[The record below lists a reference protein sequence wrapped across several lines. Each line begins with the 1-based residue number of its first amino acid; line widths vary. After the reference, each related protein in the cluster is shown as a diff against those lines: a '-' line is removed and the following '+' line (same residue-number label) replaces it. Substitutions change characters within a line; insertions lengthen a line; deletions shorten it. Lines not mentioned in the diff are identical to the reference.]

1 MEVSRS
7 VMNRAV
13 VIASSNDDIAVPL
26 WHALERARVHAEII
40 PSGPQARQ
48 ALRERLL
55 ADDSRCWGVIVDA
68 AGGGKQPIEFI
79 RELRAAAPKLL
90 ILAALASPDL
100 RTTKAVTAAGAW
112 DYLIQPFDAE
122 QIEALVRLW
131 DRAGGESPQPGRLLC
146 VLPARG
152 GDGASTVALH
162 IADAAAREHQGGGFS
177 RKVLLVDLDF
187 QSGDLAFRLQ
197 LAPGRTVADA
207 LEAPESSRLPF
218 REWVC
223 PWREVDLLAAPPA
236 NVPLRTEE
244 VRRIPALFSSAKA
257 AYPLVVADMP
267 PAMYSSSREV
277 LGLADEIYVV
287 CTPEIAS
294 VHLARRRVEE
304 LLRIGVARDA
314 LKLVLNRAGSHA
326 WIGAEE
332 VGQVAGLPVSA
343 LLGNEYRAVS
353 RAVLEGGVVARRSP
367 LGRQFGELGREALG
381 SRVRARVAAA
391 ASG

>member
-1 MEVSRS
+1 
-7 VMNRAV
+7 MNRAV
-13 VIASSNDDIAVPL
+13 VIVSSNDDMGVPL
-26 WHALERARVHAEII
+26 WHALERAEVRAEII
-40 PSGPQARQ
+40 PSGPDAHQ
-48 ALRERLL
+48 ALRERVL
-55 ADDSRCWGVIVDA
+55 ADSGRAWGVIVDA
-68 AGGGKQPIEFI
+68 GAGGRQPIEFI
-79 RELRAAAPKLL
+79 RELRAASPELFV
-90 ILAALASPDL
+90 LAALASPDL
-100 RTTKAVTAAGAW
+100 RRTKAVTEAGAW
-112 DYLIQPFDAE
+112 DYLIQPFDVD
-122 QIEALVRLW
+122 QIEGFVRLW
-131 DRAGGESPQPGRLLC
+131 DAAGGESPRPGRLVC

-162 IADAAAREHQGGGFS
+162 VADAAAREHQGRGFA

-187 QSGDLAFRLQ
+187 QAGDLAFRLQ
-197 LAPGRTVADA
+197 LAPSRTVADA

-218 REWVC
+218 RDWVC
-223 PWREVDLLAAPPA
+223 PWQEVDVLAAPPA
-236 NVPLRTEE
+236 NVAIRGEQ
-244 VRRIPALFSSAKA
+244 VRRISALFSSAKS

-277 LGLADEIYVV
+277 LGLADEVYVV

-353 RAVLEGGVVARRSP
+353 RAVLEGGVVARRST
-367 LGRQFGELGREALG
+367 LGQQFGELGREALG